1 MSASFDPDRM
11 AQIEELFAR
20 CLELPTALRQ
30 RHLAE
35 ACADDPELRRE
46 VESLLQHA
54 DAPSFLETPAVE
66 QIAPDALPEAD
77 EKRWIGARLGN
88 FLIEE
93 LLATGGMGAVYRA
106 RRDDEEFQQQVAI
119 KLVKPGFD
127 SGGLLA
133 RFLQERQT
141 LAALDHPNI
150 ANLLDGGTTAD
161 GRPYL
166 VMEYI
171 DGLPLHKWCQERQ
184 PSLAE
189 KLTLF
194 EGICA
199 GVQHAHRNLVVHRD
213 LKPPNV
219 LVTRDGV
226 PKLLDFGI
234 AKLLETQ
241 VDGSETLSP
250 LQMLTP
256 EYASPEQIRG
266 DAVTTAT
273 DVYSLGVILYE
284 LLAEAKPYE
293 VTTRARFEIERIVC
307 EQRVDPPSKVT
318 PGLPSDLDAIA
329 MMCLRKEPERRY
341 EGVGQL
347 LEDLER
353 YRMQL
358 PVRAQPDSLRYR
370 VGKFLRRNRLPV
382 ALSALAAALLVVG
395 VATTL
400 YQSELARRRAVTTAR
415 VADFLVDLF
424 LNADPWQTGGESL
437 PVRAL
442 LQRGADTARR
452 DLADEPQILGAFL
465 ATLGRVHLNL
475 GDEAIAREL
484 LEEADTLLDEPGQLD
499 RSLMGDTLFHLGIA
513 LRRQGQLEEA
523 ERVHREALDYRIAE
537 FGEVSLPVASSRNTL
552 ALVLQNAER
561 YTEAQTE
568 LDRALT
574 TRRRL
579 LPPDSPE
586 IAVTLTNLGALALEQ
601 DELQRART
609 LFEEALVIQESAWEG
624 DHPNLATTLNN
635 LGYLDQIDED
645 LDAARSR
652 HEAALSMRLRVFG
665 EDHPHTASSYNN
677 LGLVHF
683 ERGEFDEAAGQF
695 RRAADIARARL
706 AADHPLVLQF
716 EDNWQAAQDEVDSAA
731 GG

>member
-1 MSASFDPDRM
+1 MSAPQGPERL

-20 CLELPTALRQ
+20 CLELPEALQR

-35 ACADDPELRRE
+35 ACRDDPELRAE
-46 VESLLQHA
+46 VESLLRHA
-54 DAPSFLETPAVE
+54 GGSSFLETPAVE

-77 EKRWIGARLGN
+77 EKRWIGARIGS

-93 LLATGGMGAVYRA
+93 LLATGGMGSVYRA
-106 RRDDEEFQQQVAI
+106 RRDDAEFEQQVAI

-150 ANLLDGGTTAD
+150 AHLLDGGKTAD

-171 DGLPLHKWCQERQ
+171 DGLPLHDWCAQHQ
-184 PSLAE
+184 PSLE
-189 KLTLF
+189 LRLQIF

-219 LVTRDGV
+219 LVTHEGV

-234 AKLLETQ
+234 AKILETR

-266 DAVTTAT
+266 ERVTTAS
-273 DVYSLGVILYE
+273 DLYSLGVILYE

-293 VTTRARFEIERIVC
+293 VATRARFEIERIVC
-307 EQRVDPPSKVT
+307 EQRVDPPSVHA
-318 PGLPSDLDAIA
+318 PGLPADLDAIA

-347 LEDLER
+347 IEDLER
-353 YRMQL
+353 YRNQL
-358 PVRAQPDSLRYR
+358 PVRARPDSIRYR
-370 VGKFLRRNRLPV
+370 LGKYLRRNRLPV
-382 ALSALAAALLVVG
+382 ALGALAAVALITG

-437 PVRAL
+437 PVREL
-442 LQRGADTARR
+442 LRRGADAARR
-452 DLADEPQILGAFL
+452 DLAGEPPILGAFL

-475 GDEAIAREL
+475 GDQAVAREL
-484 LEEADTLLDEPGQLD
+484 LQEADELLGDQASVD
-499 RSLMGDTLFHLGIA
+499 REILGDTLFHLGIA
-513 LRRQGQLEEA
+513 LRRLGEWSEA
-523 ERVHREALDYRIAE
+523 ERVHREALALRIAE

-552 ALVLQNAER
+552 ALVLQNQQAYESAR
-561 YTEAQTE
+561 EE
-568 LDRALT
+568 LDRALVI
-574 TRRRL
+574 RRRL
-579 LPPDSPE
+579 LPPQSPE
-586 IAVTLTNLGALALEQ
+586 IAVTLSNLGALALET
-601 DELQRART
+601 DDLDGARQ
-609 LFEEALVIQESAWEG
+609 LFEEALEIQESAWSG
-624 DHPNLATTLNN
+624 DHPDLATTLNN

-645 LDAARSR
+645 LDSAQLR
-652 HEAALSMRLRVFG
+652 HESALQMRLRVFG
-665 EDHPHTASSYNN
+665 EDHPHTASSFNN
-677 LGLVHF
+677 LGLVYFDQGDFTAAAERF
-683 ERGEFDEAAGQF
+683 EQAA
-695 RRAADIARARL
+695 RIAKRRL
-706 AADHPLVLQF
+706 ASDHPLVQQF
-716 EDNWQAAQDEVDSAA
+716 EENLAEARSAQ
-731 GG
+731 

>member
-1 MSASFDPDRM
+1 MSCSSDSERL
-11 AQIEELFAR
+11 AQIEELFTR
-20 CLELPTALRQ
+20 CLELPTSLRQ

-35 ACADDPELRRE
+35 ACADDPELRAE
-46 VESLLQHA
+46 VESLLAHA

-77 EKRWIGARLGN
+77 EKRWIGARLGH

-171 DGLPLHKWCQERQ
+171 DGLPLHRWCEDQK

-189 KLTLF
+189 RLALF

-266 DAVTTAT
+266 EVVTTAT

-284 LLAEAKPYE
+284 LLAQAKPYE

-307 EQRVDPPSKVT
+307 EQRIDPPSKSN
-318 PGLPSDLDAIA
+318 PGLPADLDAIT
-329 MMCLRKEPERRY
+329 MMCLRKEPVRRY

-347 LEDLER
+347 LEDLQR
-353 YRMQL
+353 YRTQL
-358 PVRAQPDSLRYR
+358 PVRARPDSLRYR
-370 VGKFLRRNRLPV
+370 AGKYLRRNRLPV
-382 ALSALAAALLVVG
+382 GLATLAAVLLVVG

-400 YQSELARRRAVTTAR
+400 YQSEIARRRAVTTAR

-437 PVRAL
+437 PVREL

-452 DLADEPQILGAFL
+452 DLATEPQILGAFL

-475 GDEAIAREL
+475 GDQAIAREL
-484 LEEADTLLDEPGQLD
+484 LEEADSLLGSRTRPD
-499 RSLMGDTLFHLGIA
+499 RRLLGDTLFHLGIA
-513 LRRQGQLEEA
+513 LRRQGLLEDA
-523 ERVHREALDYRIAE
+523 ERVHREALDNRIAE

-561 YTEAQTE
+561 YDEAQIE
-568 LDRALT
+568 LDRALS

-579 LPPDSPE
+579 LPEESPE
-586 IAVTLTNLGALALEQ
+586 VAVTLTNLGALAIEQ
-601 DELQRART
+601 NDLDRART
-609 LFEEALVIQESAWEG
+609 LFEEALAIQERAWEG
-624 DHPNLATTLNN
+624 DHPDLATTLNN
-635 LGYLDQIDED
+635 LGYLDQIDEE
-645 LDAARSR
+645 LGAALER

-683 ERGEFDEAAGQF
+683 EQGEFGLAATQF

-706 AADHPLVLQF
+706 AADHPLVQQF
-716 EDNWQAAQDEVDSAA
+716 EDNWQAAQDEADSTSSD
-731 GG
+731 